1 MISASIQAKKGWLYA
16 VLQFKTKEGR
26 YKQKWVA
33 MHLKPT
39 AKKKEQEEKLTQ
51 IRLEYSGICSVEA
64 LEISFADYIQKWN
77 EETKTSKSVTTYDGY
92 CHMLNK
98 YIYPYF
104 KEKGYTLAE
113 LKPKDINA
121 YYKWL
126 QADCGLSGNTA
137 LKHHQIIYTSLK
149 YAVDND
155 LIRKNPCE
163 TVTRPRKQRAEHDF
177 YNADELKSLLTAA
190 KGDPLE
196 TVITLAVLYAL
207 RREEVLGLKWS
218 NIDFTKHIIRINTT
232 VVRAK
237 QGDKLVCVERQQTK
251 SKTSNRVLRMNET
264 IERYLKQVKQQQ
276 AYNKELCG
284 NCYTD
289 SDYVCTNAMGVLI
302 QPDYVTSRFNK
313 VLKKNGLRHIR
324 FHDLRHSTATYLLS
338 CGFSVKQIQEFLG
351 HSNFNFTADT
361 YIHLYE
367 QDQEHMTNSTSE
379 LMPEQAA

>member
-1 MISASIQAKKGWLYA
+1 MLCGILKLLHCTAAIIGGFTDDFSKYSSQ
-16 VLQFKTKEGR
+16 GR

-77 EETKTSKSVTTYDGY
+77 EETKSSKSVTTYDGY

-163 TVTRPRKQRAEHDF
+163 TVTRPRK
-177 YNADELKSLLTAA
+177 T
-190 KGDPLE
+190 GDPLE
-196 TVITLAVLYAL
+196 TVIYLTVWHGL
-207 RREEVLGLKWS
+207 RREETLGLKWS
-218 NIDFTKHIIRINTT
+218 NVDFLERIIRINTT

-251 SKTSNRVLRMNET
+251 SETSNRVLSMSDDEAH
-264 IERYLKQVKQQQ
+264 YLKQVKQQQ
-276 AYNKELCG
+276 AYNKEMCG

-289 SDYVCTNAMGVLI
+289 SDYVCTNTMGVLI

-324 FHDLRHSTATYLLS
+324 FHDLRHSTASFLLAKGYS
-338 CGFSVKQIQEFLG
+338 MKEIQEFLG
-351 HSNFNFTADT
+351 HSNFNFTADNYT
-361 YIHLYE
+361 HTDL
-367 QDQEHMTNSTSE
+367 QSKRKMADTTSE
-379 LMPEQAA
+379 LFSGLIHTI

>member
-77 EETKTSKSVTTYDGY
+77 EETKASKSVTTYDGY

-163 TVTRPRKQRAEHDF
+163 TVTRPRKQRAKHDF
-177 YNADELKSLLTAA
+177 YNADELKRLLTVA

-196 TVITLAVLYAL
+196 TVIYLTVWLGL
-207 RREEVLGLKWS
+207 RREETLGLKWC
-218 NIDFTKHIIRINTT
+218 NIDFLEHIIRINTT

-251 SKTSNRVLRMNET
+251 SETSNRVLCMSET
-264 IERYLKQVKQQQ
+264 VERYLKQVKQQQ

-289 SDYVCTNAMGVLI
+289 SDYVCTNTMGVLI
-302 QPDYVTSRFNK
+302 QPDYVTARFNK
-313 VLKKNGLRHIR
+313 ILKKNGLRHIR
-324 FHDLRHSTATYLLS
+324 FHDLRHSTASFMLAN
-338 CGFSVKQIQEFLG
+338 GFGMKEIQEYLG
-351 HSNFNFTADT
+351 HANFNFTADVYT
-361 YIHLYE
+361 HTDL
-367 QDQEHMTNSTSE
+367 
-379 LMPEQAA
+379 QAKREMIDTISAGLTAD

>member
-77 EETKTSKSVTTYDGY
+77 EETKASKSVTTYDGY

-126 QADCGLSGNTA
+126 QSDCGLSGNTA

-177 YNADELKSLLTAA
+177 YNADELIRLLTVTT
-190 KGDPLE
+190 GDPLE
-196 TVITLAVLYAL
+196 TVIYLTVWHGL
-207 RREEVLGLKWS
+207 RREETLGLKWS
-218 NIDFTKHIIRINTT
+218 NVDFLERIIRINTT

-237 QGDKLVCVERQQTK
+237 QGGKLVCVERQQTK
-251 SKTSNRVLRMNET
+251 SETSNRVLCMSET
-264 IERYLKQVKQQQ
+264 VENYLKQVKQQQ
-276 AYNKELCG
+276 AYNKEMCG

-289 SDYVCTNAMGVLI
+289 SDYVCTNTMGVLI

-324 FHDLRHSTATYLLS
+324 FHDIRHSTASFMLAN
-338 CGFSVKQIQEFLG
+338 GFGMKEIQEYLG
-351 HSNFNFTADT
+351 HANFSFTADVYT
-361 YIHLYE
+361 HTDL
-367 QDQEHMTNSTSE
+367 
-379 LMPEQAA
+379 QAKREMIDTISAGLTAD

>member
-77 EETKTSKSVTTYDGY
+77 EETKASKSVTTYDGY

-126 QADCGLSGNTA
+126 QSDCGLSGNTA

-177 YNADELKSLLTAA
+177 YNADELKRLLTVA

-196 TVITLAVLYAL
+196 TVIYLTVWLGL
-207 RREEVLGLKWS
+207 RREETLGLKWC
-218 NIDFTKHIIRINTT
+218 NVDFLEHIIRINTT

-237 QGDKLVCVERQQTK
+237 QGGKLVCVERQQTK
-251 SKTSNRVLRMNET
+251 SETSNRVLCMSET
-264 IERYLKQVKQQQ
+264 VENYLKQVKQQQ

-289 SDYVCTNAMGVLI
+289 SDYVCTNTMGVLI

-324 FHDLRHSTATYLLS
+324 FHDIRHSTASFMLAN
-338 CGFSVKQIQEFLG
+338 GFGMKEIQEYLG
-351 HSNFNFTADT
+351 HANFSFTADVYT
-361 YIHLYE
+361 HTDL
-367 QDQEHMTNSTSE
+367 
-379 LMPEQAA
+379 QAKREMIDTISAGLTAD